1 MTCACVSVKKMDCTI
16 WKRIS
21 EVLLWPLTP
30 HTLILE
36 SWVHWFPEGPHGTV
50 QIVGVGHLQWYNLI
64 TVLWC
69 IVTPSLS
76 VSLGLPR
83 CPCLTNG
90 AFSDLH
96 RFLLLHILIKL
107 SPCVSSLWYIFSL
120 VPYSQSLP
128 HIVVFFIWTISRSLL
143 FCRLDCFPIGVRLP
157 AHAFIKLI
165 CYSPLP
171 KTHSAICQSWAHLRQ
186 FSMTGML
193 KLTIDYDRQNML
205 VVIKNGR
212 CFGVKCGEKSAP
224 FFTGKLSL
232 ISMRKPDG
240 CLLCLWTGLTLSI

>member
-1 MTCACVSVKKMDCTI
+1 MGALVPRGPAWNCANSGCGTLTVVQSNN
-16 WKRIS
+16 R
-21 EVLLWPLTP
+21 PLMY
-30 HTLILE
+30 
-36 SWVHWFPEGPHGTV
+36 SYTV
-50 QIVGVGHLQWYNLI
+50 PVCI
-64 TVLWC
+64 TRS
-69 IVTPSLS
+69 TALS
-76 VSLGLPR
+76 MS
-83 CPCLTNG
+83 TNG

-107 SPCVSSLWYIFSL
+107 SPCVASLWYIFSL

-143 FCRLDCFPIGVRLP
+143 FCRLDCLPIGVRLP

-224 FFTGKLSL
+224 FFTWKLSL
-232 ISMRKPDG
+232 ISLRKPDG